1 MNLLYDLPKEL
12 VFGILLEWLE
22 FKCTGRLDEA
32 SLSSSTRPVLL
43 NAILRDPRL
52 IYGLDKTGIVCNKY
66 VLRWVWKRRL
76 GIQYLVLPSFKDG
89 EVSSFELL
97 VSYLKDRGTTLL
109 HIAEVPYSHDAYGFF
124 EKIPQYINSSQ
135 LTTVLSFCPNL
146 MELENISSASVSLVS
161 MAALRR
167 HCPSLRSL
175 SIDHHEMTSWDPTP
189 MISLVAAGNCTI
201 ERLRIPSVEKFWPKF
216 ATIVKNL
223 PKLTHLQIDRHRD
236 ILIVSDSDYTH
247 RAFVAIAESC
257 ANLQVLR
264 LADKKTVCDYSLFQ
278 LSQGC
283 PLMQV
288 ATFAR
293 CKDISYVGVIAIAKS
308 WGQLRELD
316 LSGCSAVTDVGI
328 VHIAMHCT
336 NLQELRLNS
345 LILLSDTSLLALA
358 LYCTDL
364 HTLDLAYCHLVTAA
378 SVTALA
384 TNCVKLTWLDLSAC
398 TLVTEI
404 CLLALADHC
413 KDLSFLGLRNC
424 SWVQAECLKIL
435 LRECVALNKAG
446 LALSGCLNIQPEYF
460 TYLGEMGVLNYT

>member
-22 FKCTGRLDEA
+22 FKSTGRLDEA
-32 SLSSSTRPVLL
+32 SLSSATRPVLL
-43 NAILRDPRL
+43 TAILKDPRL

-66 VLRWVWKRRL
+66 VLHWVWKRRL

-89 EVSSFELL
+89 EVSNFELL

-124 EKIPQYINSSQ
+124 EKIPQYLNSSQ

-146 MELENISSASVSLVS
+146 MELENISSASVSLLS

-189 MISLVAAGNCTI
+189 MISLVAAGNCAI

-236 ILIVSDSDYTH
+236 ILIVNESDDNH
-247 RAFVAIAESC
+247 KAFVAIAESC

-264 LADKKTVCDYSLFQ
+264 LADKKTVYDYSLYQ

-293 CKDISYVGVIAIAKS
+293 CRDISSVGVMAIAKS

-316 LSGCSAVTDVGI
+316 LSGCSAVTDEGI
-328 VHIAMHCT
+328 VNLAMHCT
-336 NLQELRLNS
+336 QMQILRLNA
-345 LILLSDTSLLALA
+345 LMQLTDASLLAMA
-358 LYCTDL
+358 AHCTDL
-364 HTLDLAYCHLVTAA
+364 HTLDVAYCHLLTAA

-384 TNCVKLTWLDLSAC
+384 TNCVKLTWLDLSNC
-398 TLVTEI
+398 TSLTDP
-404 CLLALADHC
+404 CLLALADHR

-424 SWVQAECLKIL
+424 SWVQADCLKIL
-435 LRECVALNKAG
+435 LRECLELKEAG
-446 LALSGCLNIQPEYF
+446 LALSGCLNIRPEYF
-460 TYLGEMGVLNYT
+460 TYLGKMGVLNYT